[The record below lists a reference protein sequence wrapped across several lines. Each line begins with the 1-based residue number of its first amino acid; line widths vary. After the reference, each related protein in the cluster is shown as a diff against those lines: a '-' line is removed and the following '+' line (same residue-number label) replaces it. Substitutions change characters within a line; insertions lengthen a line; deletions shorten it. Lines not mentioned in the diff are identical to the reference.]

1 MNRDTKSHL
10 IWGILGQIIIVV
22 LAAVALDGA
31 LSCYA
36 LLASSIS
43 YWVLFAVMTR
53 RVRSRLDTLFL
64 RFGIIILFCAL
75 DYSSGNF
82 MISRISNQASP
93 VDDGIP
99 ILFHT
104 DRPQS
109 ATTHSRRWA
118 A

>member
-1 MNRDTKSHL
+1 MSRQITGGLNDVAEQSRWSGCRMAGCVTIRTRLVRHHSARAFDMNRDTKSHL

-64 RFGIIILFCAL
+64 RFGIIILFCAC
-75 DYSSGNF
+75 
-82 MISRISNQASP
+82 
-93 VDDGIP
+93 
-99 ILFHT
+99 
-104 DRPQS
+104 
-109 ATTHSRRWA
+109 W
-118 A
+118 